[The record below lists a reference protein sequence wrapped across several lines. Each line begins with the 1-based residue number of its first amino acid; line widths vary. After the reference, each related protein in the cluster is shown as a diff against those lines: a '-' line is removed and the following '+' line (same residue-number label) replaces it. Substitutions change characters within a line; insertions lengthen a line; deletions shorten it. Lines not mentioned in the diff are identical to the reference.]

1 MFDIKLLRE
10 NFAETKSRLGAR
22 GKDFELEKFA
32 ELDKRRREWLQKI
45 EEAKAEQNK
54 VSKQIPELKKAGQDV
69 SKIMASMKEISEL
82 IKEMEPDL
90 RAIEAELEAFLM
102 GIPNVPH
109 ESVPAGAS
117 DEDNVEIRKV
127 GEPTRFDFAPKP
139 HWDLGEEL
147 GIIDSATAAKV
158 TGARFTILRG
168 LGARIPRALLS
179 FMLDRHTTHGYTE
192 VWTPCLAHR
201 RSMTGTGQLPKFED
215 DMFRVADTDYF
226 LIPTAEVSITNIH
239 REEILDGA
247 CLPIYYTGY
256 TPSFRKEAGS
266 AGRDTRG
273 LIRQHQFDKV
283 ELVKFTRPE
292 NSYDELEALTADAED
307 ILQKL
312 GLPYRVTVQCT
323 GDLTFCAA
331 KTYDLEVWMPSY
343 ERYVEISSCSNFEA
357 FQSRRAQI
365 RFKDGTD
372 KPVFAHTL
380 NGSGLAI
387 GRTIAAIIEN
397 YQTSDG
403 HVKVPDVLVPYM
415 GGIEVISQQ
424 PLKKV

>member
-1 MFDIKLLRE
+1 MFDSKLLRD
-10 NFAETKSRLGAR
+10 NFAETKARLGAR
-22 GKDFELEKFA
+22 GKDFELERFA
-32 ELDKRRREWLQKI
+32 DLDKRRRELLSETEQM
-45 EEAKAEQNK
+45 KARQNA
-54 VSKQIPELKKAGQDV
+54 VSKQIPVMKKAGEDV
-69 SKIMASMKEISEL
+69 APILAQQKELSAQVKALEPQVRAVEDEL
-82 IKEMEPDL
+82 DE
-90 RAIEAELEAFLM
+90 FLM
-102 GIPNVPH
+102 GIPNLPH
-109 ESVPAGAS
+109 ESVPQGAS
-117 DEDNVEIRKV
+117 DADNVEIRKW
-127 GEPTRFDFAPKP
+127 GETTAFDFEPKP

-147 GIIDSATAAKV
+147 GILDPTVAAKV
-158 TGARFTILRG
+158 TGARFTIMRG
-168 LGARIPRALLS
+168 LGARLPRALMS
-179 FMLDRHTTHGYTE
+179 FMLDRHAANGYEE

-201 RSMTGTGQLPKFED
+201 RSMTGTGQLPKFEE
-215 DMFRVADTDYF
+215 DMFRVADTEYF
-226 LIPTAEVSITNIH
+226 LIPTAEVSITNMH

-247 CLPIYYTGY
+247 RLPIKYTGY

-292 NSYDELEALTADAED
+292 DSYDELEKLTADAED
-307 ILQKL
+307 VLQKL

-357 FQSRRAQI
+357 FQARRAGI
-365 RFKDGTD
+365 RFKDGAG

-397 YQTSDG
+397 YQQPNGSI
-403 HVKVPDVLVPYM
+403 KIPEALIPYM
-415 GGIEVISQQ
+415 GGETSI
-424 PLKKV
+424 